1 MQVGNM
7 LRALI
12 VEDNRFFR
20 DAFKAELHDRF
31 SSLLIQEAENGE
43 ETLQRINWAP
53 PDLIFMDMHL
63 AGMNG
68 LELARRIR
76 NDFPLIRIA
85 MLTGYDM
92 PEYRLAAS
100 QQEVHHFFVKD
111 LLDWEEIKEF
121 VQSTPENKQ

>member
-1 MQVGNM
+1 M

-12 VEDNRFFR
+12 VEDNRLFR
-20 DAFKAELHDRF
+20 DAFKAELHGRL
-31 SSLLIQEAENGE
+31 SSLLIEEVENGE
-43 ETLQRINWAP
+43 EALQRINVAH

-68 LELARRIR
+68 LELARKIK

-100 QQEVHHFFVKD
+100 QQGVHHFFVKD
-111 LLDWEEIKEF
+111 LLDWEEIMEF
-121 VQSTPENKQ
+121 VQSTQKNKQ

>member
-1 MQVGNM
+1 M

-12 VEDNRFFR
+12 VEDNRLFR

-31 SSLLIQEAENGE
+31 SSVVIEETETGE
-43 ETLQRINWAP
+43 EAVQKINASP

-63 AGMNG
+63 SGMNG
-68 LELARRIR
+68 LKLAKEIK

-100 QQEVHHFFVKD
+100 QQGVHHFFVKD

-121 VQSTPENKQ
+121 VQSTPKNRQ

>member
-1 MQVGNM
+1 M

-12 VEDNRFFR
+12 VEDNRLFR
-20 DAFKAELHDRF
+20 DAFKAELHGRF
-31 SSLLIQEAENGE
+31 PSLLIEEAENGE
-43 ETLQRINWAP
+43 EALQKINVVQ

-68 LELARRIR
+68 LELARRIK

-100 QQEVHHFFVKD
+100 QQGVHHFFVKD
-111 LLDWEEIKEF
+111 LLDWEEIMEF
-121 VQSTPENKQ
+121 VQSAQKHKQ